1 MPRASPGQI
10 SREDAHR
17 DRVTVW
23 ALGFQKLTDSRKL
36 SKSAAPQG
44 RVNADLTS
52 QGKTK
57 SLTCG
62 LCSSQVCIM
71 PLSPE
76 RGSPGSHCPRV
87 ISGFFPSASTLGW
100 SLSSRL
106 QAETTG
112 SMEGGGS
119 RGPPVVSLWTRGSQP
134 SPEPP
139 EALIVSP
146 GRLPSSW
153 SLISP
158 RDLPGLPTGRKD
170 SQHTSHPSPLS
181 SALGSKPP
189 GLGWRWGAQGCSVTR
204 VLGRGCPSCPAPPST
219 CTACSD
225 AGMWLIE
232 SIPSFPR
239 ETDRGDLA

>member
-1 MPRASPGQI
+1 MLPALLFWNTRPRASPGQI

-44 RVNADLTS
+44 RVSADLTS

-62 LCSSQVCIM
+62 LCSSQVWIM

-76 RGSPGSHCPRV
+76 RGSSGSHCPRV
-87 ISGFFPSASTLGW
+87 TSGFFPSASTLGW

-106 QAETTG
+106 QAEPTG

-153 SLISP
+153 SLIFP

-170 SQHTSHPSPLS
+170 STHP
-181 SALGSKPP
+181 
-189 GLGWRWGAQGCSVTR
+189 
-204 VLGRGCPSCPAPPST
+204 
-219 CTACSD
+219 
-225 AGMWLIE
+225 I
-232 SIPSFPR
+232 
-239 ETDRGDLA
+239 